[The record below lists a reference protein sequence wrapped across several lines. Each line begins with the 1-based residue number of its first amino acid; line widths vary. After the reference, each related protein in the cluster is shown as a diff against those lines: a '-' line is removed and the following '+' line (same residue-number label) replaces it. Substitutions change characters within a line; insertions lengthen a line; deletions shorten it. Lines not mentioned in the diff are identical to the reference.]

1 MNLKELIK
9 IYKAEAETAK
19 KSTEFFKTK
28 INLTY
33 QVSKQWQ
40 ITYERVVED
49 LEKLVLTENE
59 S

>member
-1 MNLKELIK
+1 MNLEELIK

-19 KSTEFFKTK
+19 MSSEYFKNK

-33 QVSKQWQ
+33 QVAKQRQ
-40 ITYERVVED
+40 ITYEKVVED
-49 LEKLVLTENE
+49 LEKLLSTENN

>member
-19 KSTEFFKTK
+19 KSTEFFKNK

-33 QVSKQWQ
+33 QVSKQRQ

-49 LEKLVLTENE
+49 LEKLVLTENN